1 MIRRAIRLGSSC
13 LVRWI
18 SGGSSF
24 VRSFVPPLLPRSFY
38 HPLLSHSYLPFIWDP
53 SIPFYSIS
61 CSNLS
66 HFFFFLPLFSSRF
79 HEYPHL
85 EKRN

>member
-18 SGGSSF
+18 SGGSLF
-24 VRSFVPPLLPRSFY
+24 VRSFVPRSFY

-66 HFFFFLPLFSSRF
+66 HFFSSYLSFRHVF
-79 HEYPHL
+79 TNTL
-85 EKRN
+85 T